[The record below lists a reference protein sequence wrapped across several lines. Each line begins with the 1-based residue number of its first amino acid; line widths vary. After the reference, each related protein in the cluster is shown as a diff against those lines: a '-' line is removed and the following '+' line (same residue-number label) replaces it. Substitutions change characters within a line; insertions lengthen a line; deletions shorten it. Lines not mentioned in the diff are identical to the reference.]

1 MELRIKRIAPVQLGK
16 VLAVIYALISLFFF
30 LFMLIATIAAPE
42 EKEPGLLFTFI
53 MPVLYIIF
61 GFIGGIIGAII
72 YNYSAK
78 WVGGIIIDLEE

>member
-1 MELRIKRIAPVQLGK
+1 MELRIKRIAPVQLCK
-16 VLAVIYALISLFFF
+16 VLAVVYALFSIIFF

-42 EKEPGLLFTFI
+42 GKEPGLLFTFI
-53 MPVLYIIF
+53 MPLLYIVL

-72 YNYSAK
+72 YNFSAK